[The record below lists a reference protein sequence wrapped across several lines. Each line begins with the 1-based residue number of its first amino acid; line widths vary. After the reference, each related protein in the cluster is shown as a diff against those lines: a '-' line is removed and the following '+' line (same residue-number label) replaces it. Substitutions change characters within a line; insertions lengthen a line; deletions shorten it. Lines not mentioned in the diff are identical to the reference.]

1 MLILQIFYNF
11 SSFSGSPQERFHLRC
26 NQFQHWDSL
35 DLYKLME
42 AFYLL
47 FTYYVNE
54 SSSGKAGQGAFAIH
68 PDLKSLFCE
77 LLPENLP
84 YNSCPPPS
92 EIVDYLKMSEE
103 REKSVNMMAIREKA
117 ELYSPSY
124 NFGHANIVDKASKC
138 EEWQMTSEAVLDTIP
153 ISYHSSSF
161 NYTSG
166 VNTSSITSLQPH
178 TAFSFDRSLDE
189 FGLSTLTKLPPGWLS
204 NGDIPSEDDR
214 SGHVPSPAPGE
225 PNQILQHPLSPQR
238 KLSVIPEIPGFSRPP
253 SLAELAAAKQKA
265 NNESDHT
272 SLEII
277 VSGTKEASIF
287 RSEYFNPTCL
297 PPGGLTAFEKL
308 HQHSIESSVV
318 TEGHYDASF
327 ETEDQGGPND
337 TSFEVD
343 PHHYVAAEE
352 NTILSNGHYKVSP
365 QELAML
371 SYEQLGTSKQ
381 VPKSS
386 AVEVSASQYTNGHK
400 GSEQNREVPT
410 STQPTKNIAD
420 AATATKISK
429 TELTLTTL
437 QGHNV
442 PSEMNVTVSQR
453 KGTEM
458 NSLSIQSIPS
468 EVSLVTERE
477 QVSTGGQ
484 IRNTEMN
491 ALSIQQPQHGGT
503 MLWKRVRHCVVFGGK
518 LVKQKK
524 EKE

>member
-1 MLILQIFYNF
+1 M
-11 SSFSGSPQERFHLRC
+11 RC

-35 DLYKLME
+35 DISKLME

-92 EIVDYLKMSEE
+92 EIVEYLKMSEE

-124 NFGHANIVDKASKC
+124 NFRPSIGEQAVGTKC
-138 EEWQMTSEAVLDTIP
+138 DEWQMTTEAVLDSIP
-153 ISYHSSSF
+153 INYHSSAF

-166 VNTSSITSLQPH
+166 VNTSSITSILPH
-178 TAFSFDRSLDE
+178 TTFSFDRSLDE

-214 SGHVPSPAPGE
+214 SGHVPSPAPGD
-225 PNQILQHPLSPQR
+225 PNQILLLPLSPQR

-287 RSEYFNPTCL
+287 RSDYFDPMCL
-297 PPGGLTAFEKL
+297 PPGGLAALEKL

-337 TSFEVD
+337 TSFDVD

-352 NTILSNGHYKVSP
+352 HTILSNGHYKVSP
-365 QELAML
+365 QEMTML
-371 SYEQLGTSKQ
+371 GYNQFSTSKAA
-381 VPKSS
+381 PMTST
-386 AVEVSASQYTNGHK
+386 VEVSTIQYTNGGK
-400 GSEQNREVPT
+400 GSQQNKEVPN
-410 STQPTKNIAD
+410 STQIPSGSGQNMTTISSE

-437 QGHNV
+437 QGHSA
-442 PSEMNVTVSQR
+442 PSEVSVVSQR
-453 KGTEM
+453 KGAEV

-477 QVSTGGQ
+477 RVSSSAQ
-484 IRNTEMN
+484 IRGSEMN
-491 ALSIQQPQHGGT
+491 ALSIQQPQQGGT

>member
-1 MLILQIFYNF
+1 M
-11 SSFSGSPQERFHLRC
+11 
-26 NQFQHWDSL
+26 
-35 DLYKLME
+35 
-42 AFYLL
+42 
-47 FTYYVNE
+47 
-54 SSSGKAGQGAFAIH
+54 
-68 PDLKSLFCE
+68 
-77 LLPENLP
+77 
-84 YNSCPPPS
+84 
-92 EIVDYLKMSEE
+92 
-103 REKSVNMMAIREKA
+103 
-117 ELYSPSY
+117 
-124 NFGHANIVDKASKC
+124 
-138 EEWQMTSEAVLDTIP
+138 
-153 ISYHSSSF
+153 
-161 NYTSG
+161 
-166 VNTSSITSLQPH
+166 
-178 TAFSFDRSLDE
+178 
-189 FGLSTLTKLPPGWLS
+189 TKLPPGWLS

-214 SGHVPSPAPGE
+214 SGHVPSPAPGD
-225 PNQILQHPLSPQR
+225 PNQILLLPLSPQR

-287 RSEYFNPTCL
+287 RSDYFDPMCL
-297 PPGGLTAFEKL
+297 PPGGLAALEKL

-352 NTILSNGHYKVSP
+352 HTILSNGHYKVSP
-365 QELAML
+365 QEMTML
-371 SYEQLGTSKQ
+371 SYNQFSTSKQ
-381 VPKSS
+381 VPMTS
-386 AVEVSASQYTNGHK
+386 AVEVSTIQYTNGHK
-400 GSEQNREVPT
+400 GSQQNKEAP
-410 STQPTKNIAD
+410 STQPPPIMGKNITD

-442 PSEMNVTVSQR
+442 PSEMSVVSQR
-453 KGTEM
+453 KGAEV

-477 QVSTGGQ
+477 QVSSTAGQ
-484 IRNTEMN
+484 IRGSEMN